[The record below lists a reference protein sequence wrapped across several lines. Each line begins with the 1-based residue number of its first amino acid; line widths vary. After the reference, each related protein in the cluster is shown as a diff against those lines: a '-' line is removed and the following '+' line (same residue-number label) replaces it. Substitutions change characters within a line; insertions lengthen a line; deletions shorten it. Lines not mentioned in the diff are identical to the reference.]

1 MVVNSGN
8 RSTTPWWTIGYI
20 LFALV
25 GAILLARFSFGL
37 AASLGMLALA
47 PLIFAGVRATRSR
60 LGDVQPTL
68 TAGSVDP
75 AHMREFETLPFDS
88 PFSPASAH
96 LSLAI
101 RITMAAEASA
111 EYSRGASVLFLPVE
125 SDAEAAKAFAVLR
138 DALRPTDHVEIV
150 DDGVVACLNLIRDL
164 ANVDGVIARL
174 TRKLVESGWP
184 PETPPRF
191 GRALY
196 PMHGYSGADL
206 MESARAQAQ
215 AAVAA
220 AAESR
225 AQRARQTRPA
235 SRQNAQGRTR

>member
-1 MVVNSGN
+1 MGSQH
-8 RSTTPWWTIGYI
+8 RSFGRRFGVQVAFAIVAAIFLARYSMWLA
-20 LFALV
+20 LFAVALPI
-25 GAILLARFSFGL
+25 APAMW
-37 AASLGMLALA
+37 ASA
-47 PLIFAGVRATRSR
+47 RATRSR
-60 LGDVQPTL
+60 LGLVQPDFA
-68 TAGSVDP
+68 TAASDP
-75 AHMREFETLPFDS
+75 TRLREFETLPFDN

-96 LSLAI
+96 LSLAL

-111 EYSRGASVLFLPVE
+111 EYSRGASVLFLPIE
-125 SDAEAAKAFAVLR
+125 SDAEAEKAFAVLR
-138 DALRPTDHVEIV
+138 EALRPTDHVEIV

-206 MESARAQAQ
+206 MESARAQAR
-215 AAVAA
+215 AATEAS
-220 AAESR
+220 ESR
-225 AQRARQTRPA
+225 TRGASRTRPA
-235 SRQNAQGRTR
+235 GRQAAQGRTR